1 MIRRTSWKNLKEAN
15 ITLTNIDKT
24 GIPVTYM
31 KAVGDGKRGIIKE
44 AVYPVHNYINPSRQ
58 LVTDRGIDA
67 EEAGRATVSGE
78 PIMKSCNIYVPAGYD
93 ESDLDTSYNVL
104 YLLHGVGGDQF
115 EWLGKSVEG
124 DNYLLCHML
133 DNLIANGD
141 IEPIIVVL
149 LNGRSTHDYMD
160 RTFNAEGTN
169 MLGFYYLDYELRYD
183 LMPFIESTF
192 HTYAKIGETAP
203 EAREY
208 SRMHRAI
215 AGLSMG
221 GMQAL
226 NLILGGYRC
235 DSAAFAN
242 KESSWSNGLVPTVS
256 AQGMTDLF
264 AYVGAFSNAPT
275 SSNGNILGASIA
287 SSGHRLCLLYMTC
300 GDADGISIDCY
311 AQSNE
316 GLADIAGDYIDE
328 YHQVLIKDGVHDF
341 NVWYNGAYQFIRQ
354 SFGK

>member
-1 MIRRTSWKNLKEAN
+1 M
-15 ITLTNIDKT
+15 TNIDKI
-24 GIPVTYM
+24 GIPAAYM
-31 KAVGDGKRGIIKE
+31 RAAASSKMGVVRE
-44 AVYPVHNYINPSRQ
+44 AVYPVHNYINLSRQ
-58 LVTDRGIDA
+58 LVTNRGIEA
-67 EEAGRATVSGE
+67 GEAGRPTVSGE
-78 PIMKSCNIYVPAGYD
+78 PIMKSCNIYLPAAYD
-93 ESDLDTSYNVL
+93 QSNRDTRYNVL
-104 YLLHGVGGDQF
+104 YLLHGVGGDQY

-124 DNYLLCHML
+124 DNYLLCNML

-141 IEPIIVVL
+141 IEPVIVVMV
-149 LNGRSTHDYMD
+149 NGRSSHDCMD

-183 LMPFIESTF
+183 LIPFIESTF
-192 HTYAKIGETAP
+192 NTYAKIGETSP
-203 EAREY
+203 EASEY

-226 NLILGGYRC
+226 NLIIGGYRC
-235 DSAAFAN
+235 DSASFAG
-242 KESSWSNGLVPTVS
+242 KGSSWSNGLVPTVP

-275 SSNGNILGASIA
+275 SSNGSILGASIA
-287 SSGHRLCLLYMTC
+287 SSGHRLRLLYMTC

-311 AQSNE
+311 SQSND

-341 NVWYNGAYQFIRQ
+341 NVWYSGAYQFIRL
-354 SFGK
+354 SFANDVARSQ